1 MSVLD
6 NEFSASSREREEHAM
21 ADTVAS
27 VVVLRGDHVL
37 LMRNER
43 MGAWVL
49 PGGLVEPGESVA
61 QAARRE
67 VREETGLDVQLV
79 RLVGVYSR
87 QPWRGV
93 GHHVIVFAAHVVGGS
108 LQPDPGEVREA
119 RFVAPEDLPDTLPTG
134 LRLQVEAALAGHGG
148 GLVWADDSTWPFGDQ
163 TWAEVTALWQESGLS
178 GPEFHQRHVPEG
190 TIVVEVGPA
199 HRNDPAAVPAP
210 LAAPAPPNPP
220 GDVHR

>member
-1 MSVLD
+1 
-6 NEFSASSREREEHAM
+6 M
-21 ADTVAS
+21 ADTVVS

-67 VREETGLDVQLV
+67 VREETGLHVQLV

-87 QPWRGV
+87 QRWRGV
-93 GHHVIVFAAHVVGGS
+93 GHHVIVFAAHVVGGC

-148 GLVWADDSTWPFGDQ
+148 GLAWADDSTWPFGDQ
-163 TWAEVTALWQESGLS
+163 TWNEVTAL
-178 GPEFHQRHVPEG
+178 
-190 TIVVEVGPA
+190 
-199 HRNDPAAVPAP
+199 
-210 LAAPAPPNPP
+210 
-220 GDVHR
+220 